1 MSEGA
6 THSRTVDADAQAIDG
21 RQFRDVLGNFP
32 TSVVAIT
39 TTDGEERPHGMVVGT
54 FTSVSLDPPLVSF
67 LADRSSTTLRTIR
80 AAGRFCANA
89 LAGNQERLSRQLA
102 TRPAGQRFEGAP
114 WEASD
119 LGNPV
124 LDGIVAWVDCTVEQV
139 VEIGDHLLV
148 VGRVRDLRV
157 ESMKTPLLFFRS
169 GYGDYLSS
177 TTVLMDE
184 LVGWDEIGR

>member
-1 MSEGA
+1 MSDGV
-6 THSRTVDADAQAIDG
+6 THSRTADAHAIDG
-21 RQFRDVLGNFP
+21 RLFRDVLGNFP

-39 TTDGEERPHGMVVGT
+39 TTDAEEQPHGMVVGT
-54 FTSVSLDPPLVSF
+54 FTSVSLAPPLVSF

-89 LAGNQERLSRQLA
+89 LAGNQERLSRKLA
-102 TRPAGQRFEGAP
+102 TGPSGQRFEGTT
-114 WEASD
+114 WQASA

-124 LDGIVAWVDCTVEQV
+124 LDGIVAWVDCGVEQV

-148 VGRVRDLRV
+148 VGRVHDLRV
-157 ESMKTPLLFFRS
+157 ESLKTPLLFFRG

-177 TTVLMDE
+177 AGLLLDR

>member
-1 MSEGA
+1 MSR
-6 THSRTVDADAQAIDG
+6 H
-21 RQFRDVLGNFP
+21 FRDVLGNFP

-39 TTDGEERPHGMVVGT
+39 TTDTEDRPQGMIVGT

-67 LADRSSTTLRTIR
+67 LADRSSSTLPTIT

-89 LAGNQERLSRQLA
+89 LAGNQERLSRRMA
-102 TRPAGQRFEGAP
+102 GPAQERFTDTI
-114 WEASD
+114 WQASD

-148 VGRVRDLRV
+148 VGRVQDLRV
-157 ESMKTPLLFFRS
+157 ESPKTPLLFFRG

-177 TTVLMDE
+177 AGLLLDS
-184 LVGWDEIGR
+184 LVGWHEIGR

>member
-1 MSEGA
+1 MSERA
-6 THSRTVDADAQAIDG
+6 TPSRTADADVHAHAHVIDG
-21 RQFRDVLGNFP
+21 RRFREVLGNFP

-39 TTDGEERPHGMVVGT
+39 TVDGEARPHGMVVGT

-102 TRPAGQRFEGAP
+102 TGPAGQRFEGAA
-114 WEASD
+114 WSASA
-119 LGNPV
+119 LGTPV
-124 LDGIVAWVDCTVEQV
+124 LDGVVAWVDCTVEQS

-148 VGRVRDLRV
+148 VGRVHDLRV
-157 ESMKTPLLFFRS
+157 ESLKTPLLFFRG
-169 GYGDYLSS
+169 GYGDYLASA
-177 TTVLMDE
+177 TLVLDR
-184 LVGWDEIGR
+184 LVGW

>member
-1 MSEGA
+1 MSDGV
-6 THSRTVDADAQAIDG
+6 THCRTADAGAVDG
-21 RQFRDVLGNFP
+21 RRFRDVLGNFP

-39 TTDGEERPHGMVVGT
+39 TTDPEERPHGMIVGT

-80 AAGRFCANA
+80 TAGRFCANA
-89 LAGNQERLSRQLA
+89 LAGNQERLSRRLA
-102 TRPAGQRFEGAP
+102 TGPAQERFADTS
-114 WEASD
+114 WQASP

-124 LDGIVAWVDCTVEQV
+124 LDGIVAWVDCAVEQV

-157 ESMKTPLLFFRS
+157 ESLKTPLLFFRG
-169 GYGDYLSS
+169 GYGDYLSNAA
-177 TTVLMDE
+177 LLLDR

>member
-1 MSEGA
+1 M
-6 THSRTVDADAQAIDG
+6 
-21 RQFRDVLGNFP
+21 
-32 TSVVAIT
+32 
-39 TTDGEERPHGMVVGT
+39 
-54 FTSVSLDPPLVSF
+54 
-67 LADRSSTTLRTIR
+67 
-80 AAGRFCANA
+80 
-89 LAGNQERLSRQLA
+89 
-102 TRPAGQRFEGAP
+102 
-114 WEASD
+114 EASD

-177 TTVLMDE
+177 TTVLMDR

>member
-1 MSEGA
+1 M
-6 THSRTVDADAQAIDG
+6 TRPRTTDAIDG

-39 TTDGEERPHGMVVGT
+39 TTDADAQPRGMVVGT

-67 LADRSSTTLRTIR
+67 LADRASTTLRTIR

-102 TRPAGQRFEGAP
+102 TGPAGQRFEGAR
-114 WEASD
+114 WQASD

-139 VEIGDHLLV
+139 VEIGDHSLV

-177 TTVLMDE
+177 TTVLMDR

>member
-1 MSEGA
+1 MS
-6 THSRTVDADAQAIDG
+6 R
-21 RQFRDVLGNFP
+21 RFRDVLGNFP

-39 TTDGEERPHGMVVGT
+39 TTDTQDRPHGMIVGT

-89 LAGNQERLSRQLA
+89 LAGKQERLSRKLA
-102 TRPAGQRFEGAP
+102 TGPAGQRFEGTA
-114 WEASD
+114 WQASA

-124 LDGIVAWVDCTVEQV
+124 LDGIVAWVDCTIEQV

-148 VGRVRDLRV
+148 VGRVHDLRA
-157 ESMKTPLLFFRS
+157 ESPGTPLLFFRG

-177 TTVLMDE
+177 AGPLLDS
-184 LVGWDEIGR
+184 LVGWHEIGR

>member
-1 MSEGA
+1 MSDGA
-6 THSRTVDADAQAIDG
+6 THSGTADAQAIDG
-21 RQFRDVLGNFP
+21 RRFRDVLGNFP
-32 TSVVAIT
+32 TSVVAVT
-39 TTDGEERPHGMVVGT
+39 TTDAEERPHGMVVGT

-67 LADRSSTTLRTIR
+67 LADSSSATLRTIR
-80 AAGRFCANA
+80 TAGRFCANA

-102 TRPAGQRFEGAP
+102 AGPTGQRFEGAT
-114 WEASD
+114 WQASA

-124 LDGIVAWVDCTVEQV
+124 LDGIIAWVDCAVEQIV
-139 VEIGDHLLV
+139 GIGDHLLV

-177 TTVLMDE
+177 ASVLMDR

>member
-1 MSEGA
+1 MN
-6 THSRTVDADAQAIDG
+6 Q

-32 TSVVAIT
+32 TSVVAVT
-39 TTDGEERPHGMVVGT
+39 TTDADGRPHGMVVGT

-67 LADRSSTTLRTIR
+67 LADSSSRTLRTIL
-80 AAGRFCANA
+80 AAGRFCANS
-89 LAGNQERLSRQLA
+89 LAGNQERLSRRMA
-102 TRPAGQRFEGAP
+102 TGPGHERFDGAGWTPSQA
-114 WEASD
+114 
-119 LGNPV
+119 GNPV
-124 LDGIVAWVDCTVEQV
+124 LDGVVAWVDCAVERE

-157 ESMKTPLLFFRS
+157 ESMKTPLLFFRG

-177 TTVLMDE
+177 AAVLLDS